1 MSGQGRNGRY
11 YQLSGLSVMVADD
24 NRFVRTLLV
33 NVLHG
38 LGLRR
43 ILQAESG
50 EEALAQLEAS
60 FIYQGSGGEVDI
72 LFCDHLMEPMNGL
85 DLLSAIRRHEHE
97 KLMFLPVVMMSGEAD
112 EKAVFSARD
121 RGVTEYLAK
130 PLSVNN
136 VVSRLL
142 AIIDRPRPFIRAPE
156 YFGPDRRRQTL
167 GFEGDD
173 RRVMVVQPVVLGED
187 GLPVP
192 ASAAPDGGGPQVPPE
207 DAPAGDVET
216 RGALSDEH

>member
-1 MSGQGRNGRY
+1 
-11 YQLSGLSVMVADD
+11 MVADD

-43 ILQAESG
+43 ILLAESG

-60 FIYQGSGGEVDI
+60 FVYQGSGGEVDI
-72 LFCDHLMEPMNGL
+72 LFCDHLMEPMDGL

-130 PLSVNN
+130 PISVNN

-167 GFEGDD
+167 TYDGEDK
-173 RRVMVVQPVVLGED
+173 RVMVVQPVVLGED
-187 GLPVP
+187 GLPLP
-192 ASAAPDGGGPQVPPE
+192 GSAPPDGGGPRPNQDDATLDMA
-207 DAPAGDVET
+207 DAPAGDADTSGGEPD
-216 RGALSDEH
+216 R